1 MSQYEFQK
9 IPKLTPSE
17 VSSIIRT
24 KHIKKYDLPETQR
37 KEGKTNLYD
46 FITTKRFEKVSD
58 LITTNL
64 EFQNAPSDLHDL
76 KELRSD
82 ILQECLKT
90 KYVECFNNKWY
101 QSAKKT
107 LGKNNCC

>member
-37 KEGKTNLYD
+37 KERKTDLYD

-58 LITTNL
+58 LIATNL

-76 KELRSD
+76 
-82 ILQECLKT
+82 
-90 KYVECFNNKWY
+90 
-101 QSAKKT
+101 
-107 LGKNNCC
+107 